1 MLFTS
6 YEFLGFLFLF
16 FLLYFIIPKKGQ
28 WIFLLCASC
37 LFYAFSGVKYLI
49 YIGCTTLSTY
59 LVSRR
64 IEEIGEE
71 QKAFIQQKKGTL
83 SREEKKAYKASIKK
97 KQWNW
102 LLFCLIFNFSI
113 LAVCKYA
120 NFAISN
126 INSILRLT
134 KSDVVVPFFSV
145 ALPLGISYYTF
156 QMMGYVIDIYRGK
169 YLAEKN
175 LGKLALFASFFPQL
189 MQGPISR
196 FDDLSE
202 TLFSGHSFDIK
213 RVSFGL
219 QRILWGFF
227 KKLVIA
233 DRILPAVNTII
244 RNPDTYQG
252 IYVLLGMLFY
262 ALELYADFTGGID
275 MVIGIA
281 EVLGIRVKENFERPY
296 FSKSI
301 KEYWNRWHISLGS
314 WFTEYIFYPVSV
326 CQPMLKLSKFSRS
339 HFGEA
344 VGKRIPVYLA
354 TILVWITTGIWHGA
368 AWNFVV
374 WGLMNCIVLLISQ
387 ELQPCYRWFHKKF
400 QLEGKWGF
408 RLFQVVRTVLLMS
421 SIRMFDCYRDVPT
434 TFRMFFNML
443 TYYNWKEI
451 GVQEMLGLGITA
463 ADYGILVIGTV
474 LLITVSL
481 MGRSGSV
488 REKIAGKPA
497 AVRFFIWYGLFL
509 AVLLFGAYGEGYDA
523 SQFIYNQ
530 F

>member
-6 YEFLGFLFLF
+6 YEFIGFLLLL
-16 FLLYFIIPKKGQ
+16 FLLYYWIPKKAQ
-28 WIFLLCASC
+28 WKLLLCASY
-37 LFYAFSGVKYLI
+37 LFYALSGVNYLI
-49 YIGCTTLSTY
+49 YIVITTLSTY
-59 LVSRR
+59 WVSCR
-64 IEEIGEE
+64 IEQIGEQ
-71 QKAFIQQKKGTL
+71 QKAYLKANKETL
-83 SREEKKAYKASIKK
+83 TKEERKAYKAGMKK
-97 KQWNW
+97 KQWHW

-126 INSILRLT
+126 VNYFLQKLGNGKTLPFLSI
-134 KSDVVVPFFSV
+134 

-156 QMMGYVIDIYRGK
+156 QMMGYVIDVYRAK
-169 YLAEKN
+169 YPAEKN
-175 LGKLALFASFFPQL
+175 LGKLALFSSFFPQL

-196 FDDLSE
+196 FDDLSKTMFLE
-202 TLFSGHSFDIK
+202 HPFDK
-213 RVSFGL
+213 KQVSFGL

-244 RNPDTYQG
+244 REPERYG
-252 IYVLLGMLFY
+252 GVYVLVGMLFY

-281 EVLGIRVKENFERPY
+281 QVLGIEIKENFERPY

-301 KEYWNRWHISLGS
+301 KEYWNRWHISLGA

-326 CQPMLKLSKFSRS
+326 CQPMLKLSKFCRT

-344 VGKRIPVYLA
+344 IGKRIPVYLA
-354 TILVWITTGIWHGA
+354 TTLVWFVTGIWHGA

-374 WGLMNCIVLLISQ
+374 WGLMNCLVLLISQ
-387 ELQPCYRWFHKKF
+387 ELQPFYRWFHGKF
-400 QLEGKWGF
+400 KVEGKTVF
-408 RLFQVVRTVLLMS
+408 RMFQVVRTVLLMS
-421 SIRMFDCYRDVPT
+421 SIRLFDCYRDVGT
-434 TFRMFFNML
+434 TFRMFFQML
-443 TYYNWKEI
+443 CSRNFEELI
-451 GVQEMLGLGITA
+451 HGGLLRLGISG
-463 ADYGILVIGTV
+463 ADYVVLSVGV
-474 LLITVSL
+474 LLLFFVSL
-481 MGRSGSV
+481 IGRSGSV
-488 REKIAGKPA
+488 REKIAAKP
-497 AVRFFIWYGLFL
+497 VGIRFVIWYGLFL
-509 AVLLFGAYGEGYDA
+509 VVLIFGAYGQGYDA

>member
-6 YEFLGFLFLF
+6 YEFLGFLLIL
-16 FLLYFIIPKKGQ
+16 FLLYYSIPKRYQ
-28 WIFLLCASC
+28 WVFLLCASY
-37 LFYAFSGVKYLI
+37 LFYAFSGIKYII
-49 YIGCTTLSTY
+49 YIISTTISTY
-59 LVSRR
+59 LICRR

-71 QKAFIQQKKGTL
+71 QKYYLKQNGDKLT
-83 SREEKKAYKASIKK
+83 REEKKSYKAHEKK
-97 KQWNW
+97 RQWNW
-102 LLFCLIFNFSI
+102 LLFGLVFNFSI

-120 NFAISN
+120 NFTISN
-126 INSILRLT
+126 INYLLQLV
-134 KSDVVVPFFSV
+134 KSQSKLPFLSL

-156 QMMGYVIDIYRGK
+156 QMMGYAVDIYRGK
-169 YLAEKN
+169 YPAEKN

-196 FDDLSE
+196 FDDLSKTMFVE
-202 TLFSGHSFDIK
+202 HSFNRK
-213 RVSFGL
+213 KVCFGL

-233 DRILPAVNTII
+233 DRILPAVTTII
-244 RNPDTYQG
+244 RNPETYQG
-252 IYVLLGMLFY
+252 SYVLVGMLFY

-281 EVLGIRVKENFERPY
+281 EVLGIQIKENFKRPY

-326 CQPMLKLSKFSRS
+326 CQPMLKLSKFSRNR
-339 HFGEA
+339 FGEA
-344 VGKRIPVYLA
+344 IGKRIPVYLA
-354 TILVWITTGIWHGA
+354 TILVWLVTGIWHGA

-374 WGLMNCIVLLISQ
+374 WGLINCLVLLISQ
-387 ELQPCYRWFHKKF
+387 ELQPYYRWFHKTF
-400 QLEGKWGF
+400 HLEGKSGF

-443 TYYNWKEI
+443 THYNFMELI
-451 GVQEMLGLGITA
+451 NGGLLELGIST
-463 ADYGILVIGTV
+463 ADYGILLVGTAV
-474 LLITVSL
+474 LICVSL
-481 MGRSGSV
+481 IGRNGSV
-488 REKIAGKPA
+488 REKIAQKPLV
-497 AVRFFIWYGLFL
+497 VRFFIWYGLFL
-509 AVLLFGAYGEGYDA
+509 SVLLFGAYGEGYDA